1 MRLKA
6 LIKQGQTLFQVIQI
20 TITETKY
27 EHDVGRIPN
36 SPPLPSKEYSIIP
49 EPKKKTTTTKQLL
62 FNYRTI
68 FEPHFA
74 LNCL

>member
-6 LIKQGQTLFQVIQI
+6 LIIQGQTLFQVIQI

-27 EHDVGRIPN
+27 EHDVRRIPN
-36 SPPLPSKEYSIIP
+36 SPPVPPKEYSILA
-49 EPKKKTTTTKQLL
+49 ELEKKKKLL